1 MKLEAFRYL
10 LEVDRLHS
18 ISAAARSLH
27 IRQTTLSAA
36 VKSVEEELGYP
47 IFQRTPSGVAATQ
60 PGEQFLALAWE
71 IHIKYEE
78 LLRLKQRTNEGG
90 PTVHLLLPPS
100 VMACL
105 PLPLTRLFSQFEL
118 RGNLSFEECLSVEV
132 ANRITAGHANLGLA
146 YLTEENIRQYEA
158 ETARGTLRL
167 QRLLWDRI
175 ELLVART
182 HPLAGLERVD
192 MDQLYSER
200 LATAK
205 TVRDDA
211 ILGKR
216 MLKWNKVTK
225 FTDVDLMKQ
234 AILEQQMI
242 GFLPRYTL
250 LSEGNASE
258 MSRFSVVPVEHTER
272 ENRLA
277 LCLIQREER
286 ALGYQEKILSSCIQD
301 YFKQFCREHPE
312 FGEEGVEHADG
323 ASAVPDRDQ

>member
-1 MKLEAFRYL
+1 
-10 LEVDRLHS
+10 
-18 ISAAARSLH
+18 
-27 IRQTTLSAA
+27 
-36 VKSVEEELGYP
+36 
-47 IFQRTPSGVAATQ
+47 
-60 PGEQFLALAWE
+60 
-71 IHIKYEE
+71 
-78 LLRLKQRTNEGG
+78 
-90 PTVHLLLPPS
+90 
-100 VMACL
+100 MACL
-105 PLPLTRLFSQFEL
+105 PLPLTRLYGQFEL

-132 ANRITAGHANLGLA
+132 GNRIAAGHANLGLA

-158 ETARGTLRL
+158 ETASGTLRL

-192 MDQLYSER
+192 MDQLYNER
-200 LATAK
+200 LATEK

-216 MLKWNKVTK
+216 LLKWNKVTK

-286 ALGYQEKILSSCIQD
+286 VLGYQEKILSSCIQD
-301 YFKQFCREHPE
+301 YFSQFCREHPG

-323 ASAVPDRDQ
+323 ASSVPDRDQ